1 MQWLLCYT
9 IYSLQSLDYFKALFV
24 LHRGLVKEMF
34 VLYTF
39 SMQLY
44 MTKIL
49 RLVNAPKKKKSFP
62 TSFSSVVLSVPA
74 LFGSF
79 LPSCMVSDS

>member
-1 MQWLLCYT
+1 MQWLLCYA

-49 RLVNAPKKKKSFP
+49 RLVNAQKKKKVFRHP
-62 TSFSSVVLSVPA
+62 FHQ
-74 LFGSF
+74 LF
-79 LPSCMVSDS
+79 